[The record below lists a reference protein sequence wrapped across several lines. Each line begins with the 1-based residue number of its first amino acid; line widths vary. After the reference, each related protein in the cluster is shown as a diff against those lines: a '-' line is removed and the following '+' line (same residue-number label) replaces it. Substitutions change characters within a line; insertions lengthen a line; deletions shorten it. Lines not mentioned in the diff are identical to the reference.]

1 MEEIATFHLESSSFA
16 DDLNMT
22 FDISPKNQK
31 IIDINKAGKN
41 NEGFCFLFPTFVSGM
56 QPNPAKSSYG

>member
-56 QPNPAKSSYG
+56 